1 MQAKKN
7 FIRSPMFWVLLAQI
21 GLFTLGAIQYAYFH
35 NTRFLLAW
43 FGISTTIS
51 LVTALWIQRKDFTP
65 LFHLSQRGK
74 KLAEKELHALTHG
87 IAELGM
93 GNFSIRLLPQIESLS
108 QENSH
113 FKEFSHAL
121 NAIAEEIQR
130 AATEF
135 NELTYEPCLRLCYV
149 GADSFLEGKV
159 CGERLAQAIG
169 GKGQVVI
176 STGRLEAA
184 NLALRR
190 KGFMTTIQEKYPE
203 IEIVEIYENHLN
215 ADIAYERTLEI
226 LKKYPKLAGI
236 YVTEGSAPAGVARAV
251 IQAKKAQKVKI
262 VGHDVLKDS
271 MGYVVQGVIT
281 ATLSQ
286 DPFAQGY
293 DPMIH
298 LFNHIVAGWAPPT
311 VRLLTRMEMVDKTN
325 YHQFWD
331 PITESILGEKTHL
344 AKPIEKIPSKPPRIV
359 YLGKEG
365 IEFWEVVKKGVLS
378 AKETLASYNT
388 IVEWRLPSSP
398 LVKGDYPLEVYIK
411 EIEALIEEK
420 VDGFAFPCNRPE
432 MIPVINKAVKA
443 GIPVILS
450 NSEPFNL
457 RSLLYLI
464 QHQAM
469 KLADLSEN
477 LATSAVKVSTAT
489 NQISSSIDQITTGIV
504 SQDEELHQT
513 ENELESLSSHIGQ
526 MHWEAD
532 RSVKDAESTVD
543 RMEASTEA
551 LTESMNNFQSII
563 QTAESTWQTV
573 SELGKT
579 STQIDNIVQ
588 WIEDIASK
596 VNVLALNAQIE
607 AAHAKE
613 HSKGF
618 WVVANEIR
626 TLAKSTASATEE
638 ISTLVQQ
645 IKEKIQNVE
654 KVVSEEIEKVKESGT
669 VITEAKKDLLTI
681 KNTLELNQKRIMR
694 IAEAVTEVRKA
705 SQRVNEAMRHVA
717 QVSSQN
723 TESLKEIHST
733 VEILNAQ
740 FKEVANSAQLLES
753 MSRGE
758 LDLLAKFTL
767 KPENSN

>member
-1 MQAKKN
+1 MGAKKN
-7 FIRSPMFWVLLAQI
+7 FFRSPIFWVLLAQI
-21 GLFTLGAIQYAYFH
+21 GLFGIGLIQYTFFY
-35 NTRFLLAW
+35 NTQFLIGW
-43 FGISTTIS
+43 FGISTGIS
-51 LVTALWIQRKDFTP
+51 LITGLWIQRKNFTP
-65 LFHLSQRGK
+65 LFHLSETGK
-74 KLAEKELHALTHG
+74 KLAEKELHGLTRG

-93 GNFSIRLLPQIESLS
+93 GNFAIRLLPQIESLKLDATPF
-108 QENSH
+108 Q
-113 FKEFSHAL
+113 EFSKAL

-149 GADSFLEGKV
+149 GADSFLEGKL

-169 GKGQVVI
+169 GKGQVAI
-176 STGRLEAA
+176 STGKLEAV

-190 KGFMTTIQEKYPE
+190 KGFATAIQEKYPE
-203 IEIVEIYENHLN
+203 IEIVEVYENQLN
-215 ADIAYERTLEI
+215 AEIAYERTLEI

-262 VGHDVLKDS
+262 VGHDVLKDT
-271 MGYVVQGVIT
+271 MTYVIQGVIT

-286 DPFAQGY
+286 DPFAQGH

-298 LFNHIVAGWAPPT
+298 LFNHIVGGWEPPT
-311 VRLLTRMEMVDKTN
+311 VRLLTQMKMVDKTN

-331 PITESILGEKTHL
+331 PITETILGERSHL
-344 AKPIEKIPSKPPRIV
+344 AKPIEKMPSKPLRIV

-365 IEFWEVVKKGVLS
+365 FEFWEVIKRGVL
-378 AKETLASYNT
+378 AAQETLQAYNT
-388 IVEWRLPSSP
+388 TVEWRLPSSP
-398 LVKGDYPLEVYIK
+398 LEKGDYPLETYQK
-411 EIEALIEEK
+411 DIESLIQEG

-432 MIPVINKAVKA
+432 LIPLINKAVKK
-443 GIPVILS
+443 GIPVVLS

-464 QHQAM
+464 QHQAT
-469 KLADLSEN
+469 KLASLSEN

-513 ENELESLSSHIGQ
+513 EKELESLSGHIGQ
-526 MHWEAD
+526 MHWEAE

-543 RMEASTEA
+543 RMEASTQA
-551 LTESMNNFQSII
+551 LTTSMNNFESVIH
-563 QTAESTWQTV
+563 TAESTWQIV
-573 SELGKT
+573 NELGKT
-579 STQIDNIVQ
+579 STQIDSIVQ

-626 TLAKSTASATEE
+626 TLAKSTAKATEE
-638 ISTLVQQ
+638 ITALVQE
-645 IKEKIQNVE
+645 IKNKIQNAENVITE
-654 KVVSEEIEKVKESGT
+654 GIEKVKESGT
-669 VITEAKKDLLTI
+669 VITDAKQDLLTI
-681 KNTLELNQKRIMR
+681 KNTLQLNQKRMAR

-723 TESLKEIHST
+723 TEALKEIHNT
-733 VEILNAQ
+733 VELLNAQ
-740 FKEVANSAQLLES
+740 FKEVANSAQLLEA